1 MDHRE
6 VGRYWNR
13 NADAWTR
20 LSRAGYDVY
29 RDHFNTPAFLRM
41 LPEVRGLSGLDIGCG
56 EGHNTRLAA
65 GRGAKM
71 IGIDIAERFIEH
83 ARATEQSEPLGIEY
97 RVASAVEL
105 PFAEGTFDFAVAF
118 MSLMDIPENDRALA
132 EAARVLRPGGFL
144 QFSITHPCTD
154 TPHRKNLRGPD
165 GRTYALEVGGYF
177 RVDEGRIDRW
187 LFGAAPPEAKAGLE
201 AFEVPR
207 FFHTLGDWINLVI
220 AAGLRIERVEEPAA
234 DDDAVRQCPAVQD
247 TQIMPYFVH
256 LRARK
261 PAPHDEKEP
270 AR

>member
-6 VGRYWNR
+6 VGQYWNR
-13 NADAWTR
+13 NAEAWTQ

-29 RDHFNTPAFLRM
+29 RDALNTPAFLGM
-41 LPEVRGLSGLDIGCG
+41 LPGVSGLSGLDLGCG
-56 EGHNTRLAA
+56 EGHNTRLVA
-65 GRGAKM
+65 GLGARM
-71 IGIDIAERFIEH
+71 TGIDIAERFIEH
-83 ARATEQSEPLGIEY
+83 AKASERAEPLGIEY

-105 PFAEGTFDFAVAF
+105 PFADSSFDFAVAF

-165 GRTYALEVGGYF
+165 GRTYALEVGGYY
-177 RVDEGRIDRW
+177 RAEEGRVDRW
-187 LFGAAPPEAKAGLE
+187 LFGAAPAEARAGLE

-207 FFHTLGDWINLVI
+207 FFHTFSRWLNLVI
-220 AAGLRIERVEEPAA
+220 AAGLRIERVEEPTA
-234 DDDAVRQCPAVQD
+234 DDETVRRCPAVQD
-247 TQIMPYFVH
+247 TQVMPYFVH

-261 PAPHDEKEP
+261 PLAND
-270 AR
+270 R